1 MTSVQQLP
9 ALALFIRSGRTFR
22 ETPASVAPD
31 AYRVLSYTDLQ
42 GGRLLTKD
50 QADKA
55 GVLTQCDAE
64 PAWTPE
70 LLQPGDV
77 LFAGKGG
84 RCQAFHFN
92 LPEPTIAN
100 SLFVVIRTKPD
111 LLDPGYLVWFL
122 NSTAAQAE
130 LGISM
135 VGTSVP
141 NIPLSALR
149 ELSIPLPPLERQRL
163 IARVSELADQEA
175 QLLTELAQQRKVLVE
190 EVLTNA
196 TQ

>member
-1 MTSVQQLP
+1 MDSAQRLS

-22 ETPASVAPD
+22 EPPASVVPD
-31 AYRVLSYTDLQ
+31 AFRVLSYTDLR
-42 GGRLLTKD
+42 GDRLLAKD
-50 QADKA
+50 QADKT
-55 GVLTQCDAE
+55 GVLTQCA
-64 PAWTPE
+64 PAASWSEE

-84 RCQAFHFN
+84 RCQAFLFDR
-92 LPEPTIAN
+92 PEPTLAN
-100 SLFVVIRTKPD
+100 SLFVVIRTRAEV
-111 LLDPGYLVWFL
+111 LDPGYLVWFL
-122 NSTAAQAE
+122 NSKAARTE
-130 LGISM
+130 LGISR

-149 ELSIPLPPLERQRL
+149 QLAIPLPPLERQRL
-163 IARVSELADQEA
+163 IARVNDLAGQEE
-175 QLLTELAQQRKVLVE
+175 QLLNELAQQRKELVE

>member
-1 MTSVQQLP
+1 MEPTQQLP

-22 ETPASVAPD
+22 ETPASIAPD
-31 AYRVLSYTDLQ
+31 AFRVLSYTDFQ

-55 GVLTQCDAE
+55 GVLTRCDAE
-64 PAWTPE
+64 AAWSEE
-70 LLQPGDV
+70 LLQQGDV

-84 RCQAFHFN
+84 RCQAFLFH
-92 LPEPTIAN
+92 LPEPTLAN
-100 SLFVVIRTKPD
+100 SLFVVIRTKPEV
-111 LLDPGYLVWFL
+111 LDPGYLVWFL
-122 NSTAAQAE
+122 NSKAAQAE
-130 LGISM
+130 LGSSM

-149 ELSIPLPPLERQRL
+149 ELPIPLPPLDRQRV
-163 IARVSELADQEA
+163 IARVNELASLEE
-175 QLLTELAQQRKVLVE
+175 QLLSELAQQRKTLVN